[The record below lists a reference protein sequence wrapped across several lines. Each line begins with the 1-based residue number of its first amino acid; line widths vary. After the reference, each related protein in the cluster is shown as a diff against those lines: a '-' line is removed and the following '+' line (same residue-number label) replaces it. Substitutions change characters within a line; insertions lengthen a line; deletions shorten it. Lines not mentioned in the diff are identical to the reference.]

1 VEQAVSTDDER
12 QVAAMAMIT
21 TITLLLLERGCPVA
35 LLDEVWGILAAQQIE
50 TTPGR
55 LVAQIDAAV
64 ARARD

>member
-1 VEQAVSTDDER
+1 VNPEDER

-35 LLDEVWGILAAQQIE
+35 LLDEAWGVLAAQQVE
-50 TTPGR
+50 TTPSR
-55 LVAQIDAAV
+55 LVAQIDAAI